1 MSTLS
6 RSISTHVSKEQHREK
21 VPHDEIALR
30 AYQLYQNRGEQHGY
44 DRDDWLEA
52 ETQLVR
58 EREAPAR
65 RSDEG
70 RASVG
75 SPKYRSAS

>member
-1 MSTLS
+1 MATLS
-6 RSISTHVSKEQHREK
+6 RSISTQASKEQRREK

-30 AYQLYQNRGEQHGY
+30 AYQLYQSRGGQDGY

-58 EREAPAR
+58 EREAVR
-65 RSDEG
+65 RIDEG
-70 RASVG
+70 RSSVG

>member
-1 MSTLS
+1 MATLS
-6 RSISTHVSKEQHREK
+6 RSMSTQVSKEPHREK

-30 AYQLYQNRGEQHGY
+30 AYQLYQSRGAQHGY

-58 EREAPAR
+58 ESEAVR
-65 RSDEG
+65 KIDEG
-70 RASVG
+70 RSSVA